1 LLRGKR
7 AEKKKQAKEM
17 IDSEEKAVEASV
29 RKILAQSTPWC
40 VVAFPPLRND
50 PSGRVHWLKYLDQRV
65 SSTLAFF
72 AAKRHIVIWRYTRN
86 FPPDREPG
94 A

>member
-17 IDSEEKAVEASV
+17 IDSEEKVVEASV

-40 VVAFPPLRND
+40 VVAFFLPP
-50 PSGRVHWLKYLDQRV
+50 G
-65 SSTLAFF
+65 T
-72 AAKRHIVIWRYTRN
+72 TRLG
-86 FPPDREPG
+86 EYIG
-94 A
+94 